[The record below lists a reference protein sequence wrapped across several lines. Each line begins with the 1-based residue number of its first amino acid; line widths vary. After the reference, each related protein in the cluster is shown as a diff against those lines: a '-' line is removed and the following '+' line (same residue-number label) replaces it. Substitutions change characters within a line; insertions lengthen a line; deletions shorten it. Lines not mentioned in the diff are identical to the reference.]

1 MTVAYPRV
9 AIEFCTACKW
19 NLRAA
24 WYLQELLSTFGH
36 DLGEVALI
44 PADSGVF
51 RVTIELADGA
61 KMELWD
67 RKKMNGFPDSKELK
81 QLVRNVIDPTRS
93 LGHSDKKG
101 GLVTDCKECQESE
114 SCQP

>member
-1 MTVAYPRV
+1 MPVYPRV

-44 PADSGVF
+44 PAASGVF
-51 RVTIELADGA
+51 RVTIELESGES
-61 KMELWD
+61 KELWD
-67 RKKMNGFPDSKELK
+67 RKKQNGFPDSKELK
-81 QLVRNVIDPTRS
+81 QLVRNVIDPSRS
-93 LGHSDKKG
+93 LGHSDTPG
-101 GLVTDCKECQESE
+101 GLVTDCTTCQES
-114 SCQP
+114 